1 MAVQVL
7 AIIFGALIVIVLFAQ
22 RSRREVQNPSREPE
36 SDIDVGRFN
45 VQVFGESHYQNH
57 LTSLCGERSSEGVII
72 VLRADV
78 VPDSSNKFDHE
89 AVRVDIGGLTV
100 GHLPRD
106 AAPQWRRQFGTN
118 PIQCEALIRGG
129 WYRGPQ
135 DEGMFGV
142 RLCPPSEG
150 AVR

>member
-1 MAVQVL
+1 MGNPIL
-7 AIIFGALIVIVLFAQ
+7 VIVLAVIVLIFLYLKKLGRKVGTPRA
-22 RSRREVQNPSREPE
+22 PDAGA
-36 SDIDVGRFN
+36 DIDRFC
-45 VQVFGESHYQNH
+45 VQVVGESHYQNH
-57 LTSLCGERSSEGVII
+57 LTSLCGERSAEGVTM

-100 GHLPRD
+100 GYLPRE
-106 AAPQWRRQFGTN
+106 AAPQWRRQFGSN
-118 PIQCEALIRGG
+118 PVQCEALIRGG

-142 RLCPPSEG
+142 RLCPPNGG
-150 AVR
+150 AT